1 MASSPEV
8 ETPRP
13 SADKKPESIKFGS
26 QVVIGVKASAAV
38 LGILI
43 LIWYIVFLSYA
54 DSPFWKMGI
63 SIIVGAIGLAIGIAG
78 IFIGNISI
86 SRKKNIPTLN
96 IILIIVS
103 IILLFTMP
111 LLGSWED
118 PSTFG
123 KGLWD
128 YFVMFKVLVFAIFF
142 LCYIELSHA
151 SMRFSEIDEYATSH
165 NIKDFNVKS
174 VITNYFMWFGILM
187 AIICAL
193 SLLIL
198 LLQIF
203 LSGWIQASAPQF
215 GYSVEYNSI
224 YSILISVA
232 LIFIPIGIILSFVFG
247 FKYKSRRKI
256 IVKSRE
262 DVVARK
268 PEAVEFE

>member
-1 MASSPEV
+1 MASNPDV

-13 SADKKPESIKFGS
+13 SGEKKPEAIKFGS
-26 QVVIGVKASAAV
+26 QAVIGVKAGAAV
-38 LGILI
+38 MGILI
-43 LIWYIVFLSYA
+43 LIWYIVFLSYT
-54 DSPFWKMGI
+54 DSPFWMMG
-63 SIIVGAIGLAIGIAG
+63 IIVGAIGLAIGIAG
-78 IFIGNISI
+78 IFIGKISI

-96 IILIIVS
+96 VILIILS

-123 KGLWD
+123 KELWS
-128 YFVMFKVLVFAIFF
+128 YIVMFKVLIFAIFF

-151 SMRFSEIDEYATSH
+151 SMRFSEIDEYSTSH
-165 NIKDFNVKS
+165 NIKDFSVNS
-174 VITNYFMWFGILM
+174 VITNYFVWFGILV

-203 LSGWIQASAPQF
+203 LSGPIQASAPQF

-224 YSILISVA
+224 YSILISIA
-232 LIFIPIGIILSFVFG
+232 LIFVPIGIILSFVFG

-256 IVKSRE
+256 IVKSKE

-268 PEAVEFE
+268 PEAVEVE